1 MANFI
6 RDLAYKRDLSF
17 YESTPKAMKQIRS
30 PFTLRRDERPSNR
43 FARLAEDA
51 GIHLLDRALGLY
63 GLDQMYRRVIAKA
76 PSRSTRL
83 NSTDFVELALKELN
97 IGISVE
103 TRSLERIP
111 KAGGVVIVAN
121 HPFGGIE
128 AVVLMKLLQEIR
140 PDAKFMANFMLERIQ
155 ELDDCFIYVDPFGSA
170 KSTSRNTQPLRE
182 CVDWLRKGGLLCV
195 FPSGTVSHLH
205 PRRRE
210 VTDRDWSPT
219 VSRVI
224 RMGRATVVPVFFH
237 GRNSNLFQA
246 AGMLHPL
253 LRTALIP
260 NELYNKR
267 GKTISLNVGN
277 SIPQGKLQGFNSD
290 EEMIDY
296 LRLRTYI
303 LGNKDPHSNAIATPL
318 PVAPRRTSK
327 KGLEPLIA
335 PISTE
340 LLKRDIATLSTSQI
354 LLESGEMQ
362 VFFARSRQIP
372 NVLQEIGRLREKT
385 FRAVHEGTGRSID
398 LDRFDRYYTHLFIWN
413 RGTAEVVGAYRLGR
427 TDRILKRF
435 GKNGLYT
442 STLFAYRASL
452 LEQIG
457 PALEV
462 GRSFVRCEYQK
473 SYTPLLLLWKGIG
486 HFVVRNPRCK
496 VLFGP
501 VSINNQYDSL
511 SRQLIATFLRA
522 NNYLPELAKLIRAR
536 NPMRPLPLMGMDLK
550 TTSRVVKDLS
560 DVSELLQEI
569 ESTQKS
575 IPILLK
581 QYLKLGAKLI
591 GFNVDPSFGDVL
603 DGLIFVDMSETDYKL
618 LERYLGKEG
627 APEFLRFHGKEVPP
641 THRERAANSRS

>member
-6 RDLAYKRDLSF
+6 RDLAYARELGF
-17 YESTPKAMKQIRS
+17 YHPRRSMKQIRS
-30 PFTLRRDERPSNR
+30 PFTLQRRELPTNR
-43 FARLAEDA
+43 FVRFAEQAGTHLA
-51 GIHLLDRALGLY
+51 DRVLGLY
-63 GLDQMYRRVIAKA
+63 GLDQMYRRVVARA
-76 PSRSTRL
+76 PSRSVQL
-83 NSTDFVELALKELN
+83 SSADFVEYTLKELN
-97 IGISVE
+97 IGISVDS
-103 TRSLERIP
+103 RSLARVP
-111 KAGGVVIVAN
+111 KSGGVVIVAN

-128 AVVLMKLLQEIR
+128 AVVLMKLLQQIR

-155 ELDDCFIYVDPFGSA
+155 ELDDKFIYVDPFGSSR
-170 KSTSRNTQPLRE
+170 STSRNTQPLRE

-205 PRRRE
+205 FRRRE
-210 VTDRDWSPT
+210 VTDPDWSPT

-224 RMGRATVVPVFFH
+224 RMGRASVVPIFFH
-237 GRNSNLFQA
+237 GRNSNLFQT
-246 AGMLHPL
+246 AGLLHPV

-260 NELYNKR
+260 RELYNKC
-267 GKTISLNVGN
+267 GKTIALNVGN
-277 SIPQGKLQGFNSD
+277 LIPPTKLQGFSSD

-303 LGNKDPHSNAIATPL
+303 LGNKDPRGGALTTPL
-318 PVAPRRTSK
+318 PMTPRRANK
-327 KGLEPLIA
+327 KELEPIIPA
-335 PISTE
+335 ISTAAME
-340 LLKRDIATLSTSQI
+340 GDIKAIPTSQI

-362 VFFARSRQIP
+362 VYYARSRQIP
-372 NVLQEIGRLREKT
+372 NILQEIGRLREIT
-385 FRAVHEGTGRSID
+385 FRAVHEGTGRSTD

-413 RGTAEVVGAYRLGR
+413 RSTSEVVGAYRLGR
-427 TDRILKRF
+427 TDRILKRY

-452 LEQIG
+452 LDQLG
-457 PALEV
+457 PAIEV
-462 GRSFVRCEYQK
+462 GRSFVRNEYQK
-473 SYTPLLLLWKGIG
+473 NYTPLLLLWKGIG
-486 HFVVRNPRCK
+486 HFVVRNPKCR

-522 NNYLPELAKLIRAR
+522 NNYLPDLAKLIRAR

-550 TTSRVVKDLS
+550 TTSRVVKDLN
-560 DVSELLQEI
+560 DVSDLLAEI
-569 ESTQKS
+569 ESTQKN

-603 DGLIFVDMSETDYKL
+603 DGLIVVDMAEADYRL

-627 APEFLRFHGKEVPP
+627 APEFLRYHGKAVPP
-641 THRERAANSRS
+641 AVGKTGT